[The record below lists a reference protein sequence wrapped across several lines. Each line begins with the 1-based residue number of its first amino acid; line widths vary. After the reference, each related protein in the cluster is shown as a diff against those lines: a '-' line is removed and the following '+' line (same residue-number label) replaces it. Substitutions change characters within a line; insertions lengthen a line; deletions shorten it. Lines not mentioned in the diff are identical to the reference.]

1 MTENFPLIS
10 VIIPCYNRERYL
22 AEAIES
28 VLDQTYPH
36 IELIVIDDGS
46 SDRSG
51 EIAQSYPLIYHYQ
64 TNGGIGA
71 ARNAGIALANG
82 KFLAFLD
89 SDDIWVKDKLAKQM
103 AIFDTNLDIEAVF
116 GYAQNFYSPELDENF
131 RNRIRC
137 PEQPIAAHLSSAM
150 LINRSAFLRV
160 GNFDTNLK
168 ISPDVSW
175 YILAMEHQLQ
185 QITIPD
191 VVYYRRLHESNSGIK
206 ERQYANERMHLIK
219 AKLDRQRA
227 ERRVLNEES

>member
-1 MTENFPLIS
+1 ENFPLIS

-168 ISPDVSW
+168 IGPDVSW

>member
-168 ISPDVSW
+168 IGPDVSW